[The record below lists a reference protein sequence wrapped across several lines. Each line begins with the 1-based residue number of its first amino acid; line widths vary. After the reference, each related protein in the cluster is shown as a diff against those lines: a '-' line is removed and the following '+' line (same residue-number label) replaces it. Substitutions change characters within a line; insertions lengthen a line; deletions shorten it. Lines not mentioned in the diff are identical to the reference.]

1 MIVES
6 YLTISTLHSVSLFK
20 LRYMDDVKE
29 GPVVSPDELE
39 MLSDVLRKKLDGF
52 GGAQGSSILPS
63 LTTFKLN
70 NHCVKSVE
78 AYKNGQRELL
88 QLALSELDALMPGGE

>member
-1 MIVES
+1 
-6 YLTISTLHSVSLFK
+6 
-20 LRYMDDVKE
+20 MDDVKE